1 MGTISRGF
9 GSMENNQNQKKEK
22 LNKAER
28 QLKIGKKRENLT
40 VSIIQCNKLLNSMQK
55 QLADC
60 YKQCN
65 SICQGFQ
72 SQPEL
77 TTRCNMILRLL
88 VSCTKMLGQ
97 QKMQLWMIN
106 EDAIGREV
114 DAEQ

>member
-1 MGTISRGF
+1 MG
-9 GSMENNQNQKKEK
+9 NNQKKAK
-22 LNKAER
+22 SNGVER
-28 QLKIGKKRENLT
+28 QLKIGKKREELT
-40 VSIIQCNKLLNSMQK
+40 ISVIQCNKLLNNMQK

-65 SICQGFQ
+65 VFLQGFQ

-77 TTRCNMILRLL
+77 TTRCNMVLRLL
-88 VSCTKMLGQ
+88 TSCTKMLGQ

-106 EDAIGREV
+106 EDAIEREV